1 MNEAAVTIDQH
12 QYSMAKFGRF
22 RFLVTGF
29 HLLAAYWV
37 LEAFFPSQGLTI
49 GNITVSFLLLFS
61 ALCLALQILPGKRNP
76 EGKRFDRLS
85 AFLIVLLLAWGL
97 VTIFRGF
104 WRADAHRLFTLLA
117 NPYAGGL
124 VWLLPGAVYIARRP
138 GWIDALM
145 PVFRAHTLIGT
156 VLVIWSIIDFV
167 FRGMPPGA
175 IVSQVGFSLLY
186 AVPFVLLTGLGG
198 RFERIFYFSCL
209 FLGLVMHY
217 LLFIHRSAIASVLVV
232 LILSVALGRVR
243 DIRRLWFRIIGLSI
257 LFFIFVLFGLDYLL
271 PRLQSAWFIDSRTF
285 LWIEMKR
292 DFGPLDWIIGR
303 GALGTYYSAY
313 FSQTTM
319 LGQSGDWMIR
329 QVNEIGYLHI
339 VLKAGLIGAILY
351 FFIYL
356 RAASE
361 SLFKGRTRF
370 ELGVGLL
377 LSMHLL
383 EMTVGGQASFSLSRV
398 LLWLLVG
405 LILSKGGGS
414 LRSDA

>member
-1 MNEAAVTIDQH
+1 MNDAAVTIDQH
-12 QYSMAKFGRF
+12 QYSKATFGRF

-37 LEAFFPSQGLTI
+37 LEAFFPSQGLTVENVTI
-49 GNITVSFLLLFS
+49 SALLLL
-61 ALCLALQILPGKRNP
+61 AVLCLALQILPGKRNP

-85 AFLIVLLLAWGL
+85 AVLIVLLLAWGL

-104 WRADAHRLFTLLA
+104 WGADVHRLFTLLA

-138 GWIDALM
+138 GCVDALM
-145 PVFRAHTLIGT
+145 PVFRAHTIIGT
-156 VLVIWSIIDFV
+156 VLVIWSMVEFV
-167 FRGMPPGA
+167 FLRMPPYA
-175 IVSQVGFSLLY
+175 ITSQVGFSLLY
-186 AVPFVLLTGLGG
+186 AAPFVLLTGLGG

-209 FLGLVMHY
+209 FLGLVMQY
-217 LLFIHRSAIASVLVV
+217 LLFIHRTAIASALGV

-243 DIRRLWFRIIGLSI
+243 DIRRLWSRIIVLSI
-257 LFFIFVLFGLDYLL
+257 VFFIFILFGLDYVL
-271 PRLQSAWFIDSRTF
+271 PRLQSAWFVDTRTL
-285 LWIEMKR
+285 LWVEMR
-292 DFGPLDWIIGR
+292 NDFSPVDWIIGR
-303 GALGTYYSAY
+303 GALGTYYSPY
-313 FSQTTM
+313 FSRM
-319 LGQSGDWMIR
+319 AIMGQWGDWMMR

-339 VLKAGLIGAILY
+339 VLKAGLIGAIPY
-351 FFIYL
+351 FCIFL
-356 RAASE
+356 RAVWK
-361 SLFKGRTRF
+361 SLLKGRTRF
-370 ELGVGLL
+370 DLGVGLL

-414 LRSDA
+414 LHSDT